1 MGSIAG
7 YLAWVLSVGGG
18 RASQVLDGCSAK
30 IVRMPNKPSIA
41 ENLFFCPA

>member
-7 YLAWVLSVGGG
+7 YPAWVLSAGGE
-18 RASQVLDGCSAK
+18 RASHAWNGCRAK